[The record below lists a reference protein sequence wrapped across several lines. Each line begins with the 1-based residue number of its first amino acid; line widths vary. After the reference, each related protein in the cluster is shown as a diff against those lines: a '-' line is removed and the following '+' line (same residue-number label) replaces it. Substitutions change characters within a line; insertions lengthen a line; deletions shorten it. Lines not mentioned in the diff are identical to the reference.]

1 MVDPALY
8 INRELSWVAFNQRV
22 LAQALSEHTPLL
34 EQAKFSAIF
43 SNNLDEF
50 FMVRVASLQSQHHAG
65 VEKLSHDGL
74 TPLEQLGEIRR
85 QLEPLLERQQQH
97 YRKTLKHQLS
107 AQGILLLDYDDL
119 SRKQKDWARSYFQRE
134 VFPVLTPLAVDPAH
148 RRQGLGRRVL
158 ELLLER
164 AAAAGAAHATLE
176 VAASNGAAV
185 ALYGRCGFSTAGV
198 RRAYYRN
205 GDDALVQWRRLHD
218 AQGVRIAAHS

>member
-1 MVDPALY
+1 MG
-8 INRELSWVAFNQRV
+8 
-22 LAQALSEHTPLL
+22 LAQLLPCLELDQRALGGLWTESQWRSELEDPRRPCWGLVEGGQLL
-34 EQAKFSAIF
+34 ALACGW
-43 SNNLDEF
+43 LVVDELHITA
-50 FMVRVASLQSQHHAG
+50 V
-65 VEKLSHDGL
+65 
-74 TPLEQLGEIRR
+74 
-85 QLEPLLERQQQH
+85 
-97 YRKTLKHQLS
+97 
-107 AQGILLLDYDDL
+107 
-119 SRKQKDWARSYFQRE
+119 
-134 VFPVLTPLAVDPAH
+134 AVDPAR

>member
-1 MVDPALY
+1 MG
-8 INRELSWVAFNQRV
+8 
-22 LAQALSEHTPLL
+22 LAQLQPCLELDQRALGGLWTESQCRSELEDPRRPCWGLVEGGQLL
-34 EQAKFSAIF
+34 ALACGW
-43 SNNLDEF
+43 LVVDELHITA
-50 FMVRVASLQSQHHAG
+50 V
-65 VEKLSHDGL
+65 
-74 TPLEQLGEIRR
+74 
-85 QLEPLLERQQQH
+85 
-97 YRKTLKHQLS
+97 
-107 AQGILLLDYDDL
+107 
-119 SRKQKDWARSYFQRE
+119 
-134 VFPVLTPLAVDPAH
+134 AVDPAR
-148 RRQGLGRRVL
+148 RRQGLGRQVL

>member
-1 MVDPALY
+1 MG
-8 INRELSWVAFNQRV
+8 
-22 LAQALSEHTPLL
+22 LAQLQPCLELDQRALGGLWTESQWRSELEDPRRPCWGLVEGGQLL
-34 EQAKFSAIF
+34 ALACGW
-43 SNNLDEF
+43 LVVDELHITA
-50 FMVRVASLQSQHHAG
+50 V
-65 VEKLSHDGL
+65 
-74 TPLEQLGEIRR
+74 
-85 QLEPLLERQQQH
+85 
-97 YRKTLKHQLS
+97 
-107 AQGILLLDYDDL
+107 
-119 SRKQKDWARSYFQRE
+119 
-134 VFPVLTPLAVDPAH
+134 AVDPAH

>member
-1 MVDPALY
+1 MG
-8 INRELSWVAFNQRV
+8 
-22 LAQALSEHTPLL
+22 LAQLQPCLELDQRALGGLWTESQWRSELEDPRRPCWGLVEGGQLL
-34 EQAKFSAIF
+34 ALACGW
-43 SNNLDEF
+43 LVVDELHITA
-50 FMVRVASLQSQHHAG
+50 V
-65 VEKLSHDGL
+65 
-74 TPLEQLGEIRR
+74 
-85 QLEPLLERQQQH
+85 
-97 YRKTLKHQLS
+97 
-107 AQGILLLDYDDL
+107 
-119 SRKQKDWARSYFQRE
+119 
-134 VFPVLTPLAVDPAH
+134 AVDPAR

>member
-1 MVDPALY
+1 MPAHPNGPEPPEPLELGPAQLQPCLALDQRALGGLWSEAQWRSELEDP
-8 INRELSWVAFNQRV
+8 RRPCWG
-22 LAQALSEHTPLL
+22 L
-34 EQAKFSAIF
+34 EQRGQLLALACGW
-43 SNNLDEF
+43 LVVDELHITA
-50 FMVRVASLQSQHHAG
+50 V
-65 VEKLSHDGL
+65 
-74 TPLEQLGEIRR
+74 
-85 QLEPLLERQQQH
+85 
-97 YRKTLKHQLS
+97 
-107 AQGILLLDYDDL
+107 
-119 SRKQKDWARSYFQRE
+119 
-134 VFPVLTPLAVDPAH
+134 AVDPSH

-176 VAASNGAAV
+176 VAAGNGAAL

>member
-1 MVDPALY
+1 MG
-8 INRELSWVAFNQRV
+8 
-22 LAQALSEHTPLL
+22 LAQLQPCLELDQRALGGLWTETQWRSELEDPRRPCWGLVEQGQLL
-34 EQAKFSAIF
+34 ALACGW
-43 SNNLDEF
+43 LVVDELHITA
-50 FMVRVASLQSQHHAG
+50 V
-65 VEKLSHDGL
+65 
-74 TPLEQLGEIRR
+74 
-85 QLEPLLERQQQH
+85 
-97 YRKTLKHQLS
+97 
-107 AQGILLLDYDDL
+107 
-119 SRKQKDWARSYFQRE
+119 
-134 VFPVLTPLAVDPAH
+134 AVDPAH

-176 VAASNGAAV
+176 VAASNGAAL

>member
-1 MVDPALY
+1 MG
-8 INRELSWVAFNQRV
+8 
-22 LAQALSEHTPLL
+22 LAQLQPCLELDQRALGGLWTESQWRSELEDPRRPCWGLVEGGQLL
-34 EQAKFSAIF
+34 ALACGW
-43 SNNLDEF
+43 LVVDELHITA
-50 FMVRVASLQSQHHAG
+50 V
-65 VEKLSHDGL
+65 
-74 TPLEQLGEIRR
+74 
-85 QLEPLLERQQQH
+85 
-97 YRKTLKHQLS
+97 
-107 AQGILLLDYDDL
+107 
-119 SRKQKDWARSYFQRE
+119 
-134 VFPVLTPLAVDPAH
+134 AVDPTR

>member
-1 MVDPALY
+1 MG
-8 INRELSWVAFNQRV
+8 
-22 LAQALSEHTPLL
+22 LAQLLPCLELDQRALGGLWTESQWRSELEDPRRPCWGLVEGGQLL
-34 EQAKFSAIF
+34 ALACGW
-43 SNNLDEF
+43 LVVDELHITA
-50 FMVRVASLQSQHHAG
+50 V
-65 VEKLSHDGL
+65 
-74 TPLEQLGEIRR
+74 
-85 QLEPLLERQQQH
+85 
-97 YRKTLKHQLS
+97 
-107 AQGILLLDYDDL
+107 
-119 SRKQKDWARSYFQRE
+119 
-134 VFPVLTPLAVDPAH
+134 AVDPA
-148 RRQGLGRRVL
+148 RQRQGLGRRVL

>member
-1 MVDPALY
+1 LPAHPNEPLALELGRQHLRVCLELDQRALGGLWSEAQWRSELEDP
-8 INRELSWVAFNQRV
+8 RRPCWG
-22 LAQALSEHTPLL
+22 L
-34 EQAKFSAIF
+34 EQRGQLLALACGWLVVDELHISA
-43 SNNLDEF
+43 
-50 FMVRVASLQSQHHAG
+50 V
-65 VEKLSHDGL
+65 
-74 TPLEQLGEIRR
+74 
-85 QLEPLLERQQQH
+85 
-97 YRKTLKHQLS
+97 
-107 AQGILLLDYDDL
+107 
-119 SRKQKDWARSYFQRE
+119 
-134 VFPVLTPLAVDPAH
+134 AVDPSH

-176 VAASNGAAV
+176 VAAGNGAAL

>member
-1 MVDPALY
+1 LVEGGQLLALACGWLVVD
-8 INRELSWVAFNQRV
+8 ELHITAV
-22 LAQALSEHTPLL
+22 
-34 EQAKFSAIF
+34 
-43 SNNLDEF
+43 
-50 FMVRVASLQSQHHAG
+50 
-65 VEKLSHDGL
+65 
-74 TPLEQLGEIRR
+74 
-85 QLEPLLERQQQH
+85 
-97 YRKTLKHQLS
+97 
-107 AQGILLLDYDDL
+107 
-119 SRKQKDWARSYFQRE
+119 
-134 VFPVLTPLAVDPAH
+134 AVDPAH